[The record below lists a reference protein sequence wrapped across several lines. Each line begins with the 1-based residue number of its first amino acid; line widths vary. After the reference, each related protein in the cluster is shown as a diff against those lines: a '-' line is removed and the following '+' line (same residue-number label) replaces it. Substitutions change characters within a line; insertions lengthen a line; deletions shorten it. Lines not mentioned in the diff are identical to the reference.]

1 RRGGGEA
8 VTLVDE
14 RVHLGGGE
22 DFEDGEERGLT
33 QSVGVPAQEDRAAD
47 ALVPAEVDD
56 GRGDGRDVRL
66 VEGAVEARAAVPRSA
81 EAHGLGGHR
90 GVGNEIV
97 IGVEKRGDVHEI
109 LILGQ
114 LASACSH
121 IPTLP
126 NPHRGAQLCPR
137 SSCIVDGAEAQSGGS
152 ELVSSSSFVS
162 PPRTSRSSSVADEEA
177 APSPAAWASDL
188 VHEILILGQLA
199 SACSHI
205 PTLPNP
211 HRGAQLCPRS
221 SCIVDGAE
229 AQSGGSEL
237 VSSSSF
243 VSPPRTSRSS
253 SVEDEE
259 AAPSPAAWASLGSRS
274 TGTSCSAAM
283 RSSLSS
289 GVCELPSA
297 SVSEST
303 LTEEES
309 ISFSSS

>member
-1 RRGGGEA
+1 ERVRARRGGGEA
-8 VTLVDE
+8 ATRVDA

-126 NPHRGAQLCPR
+126 NPLRGAQLCPR
-137 SSCIVDGAEAQSGGS
+137 SSCIVDGAEESCQTSRLQQTPLAQAAAQSGGS

-162 PPRTSRSSSVADEEA
+162 PPRTSRPLSSDE
-177 APSPAAWASDL
+177 SL
-188 VHEILILGQLA
+188 
-199 SACSHI
+199 
-205 PTLPNP
+205 
-211 HRGAQLCPRS
+211 S
-221 SCIVDGAE
+221 S
-229 AQSGGSEL
+229 
-237 VSSSSF
+237 
-243 VSPPRTSRSS
+243 
-253 SVEDEE
+253 EDT
-259 AAPSPAAWASLGSRS
+259 APSPAAWASLGSRS
-274 TGTSCSAAM
+274 TGTPWSAAIC
-283 RSSLSS
+283 SSLSS
-289 GVCELPSA
+289 GVCELPSS
-297 SVSEST
+297 SVSEPT
-303 LTEEES
+303 LTADES
-309 ISFSSS
+309 ISFTVSWSSPAAPSGRFFFSSLLGSHSFARLSEMAIATSFTSGR